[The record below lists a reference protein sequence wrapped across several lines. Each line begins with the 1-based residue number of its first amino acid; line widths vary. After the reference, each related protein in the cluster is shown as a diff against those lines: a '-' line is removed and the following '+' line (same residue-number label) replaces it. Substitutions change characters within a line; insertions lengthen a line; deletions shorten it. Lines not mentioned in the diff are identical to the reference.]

1 VAGSQL
7 DGAGMAKLKTLE
19 TAAVGLQ
26 RVHALVERYAL
37 AVKQGAN
44 TSQFTHQIRRALEP
58 LVGLLKPQ
66 FGMLADQVAS
76 VNLVATRGGSE
87 QMRVRGLR
95 EGVASLRQ
103 GFEIAE
109 RKVREQH
116 GTGDKEP
123 GPSVEGRGSSE
134 H

>member
-1 VAGSQL
+1 VPAVAGSQL
-7 DGAGMAKLKTLE
+7 DGAGMAKMKTLE
-19 TAAVGLQ
+19 EALTSLQ

-37 AVKQGAN
+37 TVKQGGN
-44 TSQFTHQIRRALEP
+44 TSQFVHQIKRALEP

-66 FGMLADQVAS
+66 FGMLSDQVAN
-76 VNLVATRGGSE
+76 VNLAATRGGSE
-87 QMRVRGLR
+87 QVRVRGLR

-116 GTGDKEP
+116 AVGDQPRTGAE
-123 GPSVEGRGSSE
+123 
-134 H
+134 

>member
-1 VAGSQL
+1 MAGSQV

-19 TAAVGLQ
+19 DGLMRLQ

-37 AVKQGAN
+37 TVKQGGN
-44 TSQFTHQIRRALEP
+44 TGQFVHQIRRTLEP

-66 FGMLADQVAS
+66 FGLLSDQVAS

-103 GFEIAE
+103 GFDIAE

-116 GTGDKEP
+116 AIVTDPRE
-123 GPSVEGRGSSE
+123 
-134 H
+134 

>member
-1 VAGSQL
+1 MAGSDV

-19 TAAVGLQ
+19 EGVAGLQ

-37 AVKQGAN
+37 TVKQGGN
-44 TSQFTHQIRRALEP
+44 TGQFVHQIRRTLEP

-66 FGMLADQVAS
+66 FGMLSDQVAS
-76 VNLVATRGGSE
+76 VNLIATRGGSE

-95 EGVASLRQ
+95 EGVAALRQ

-116 GTGDKEP
+116 GRKDEGE
-123 GPSVEGRGSSE
+123 GPRAESG
-134 H
+134 

>member
-1 VAGSQL
+1 MASSQL
-7 DGAGMAKLKTLE
+7 DGAGMAKMKTLE
-19 TAAVGLQ
+19 DAAAGVQ

-44 TSQFTHQIRRALEP
+44 TSQFVHAIKRALDP

-66 FGMLADQVAS
+66 FGMLSDQVAG

-103 GFEIAE
+103 GLEIAE

-116 GTGDKEP
+116 GIDDAK
-123 GPSVEGRGSSE
+123 PSDGS
-134 H
+134 

>member
-1 VAGSQL
+1 VTSSQV

-19 TAAVGLQ
+19 AALAGLQ

-37 AVKQGAN
+37 AVKQGGN
-44 TSQFTHQIRRALEP
+44 TSQFVHQIRRTLEP

-66 FGMLADQVAS
+66 FGILSDQVVS

-103 GFEIAE
+103 AFDIAE

-116 GTGDKEP
+116 AVHDKRGDGDTE
-123 GPSVEGRGSSE
+123 
-134 H
+134 

>member
-1 VAGSQL
+1 VASSQL
-7 DGAGMAKLKTLE
+7 DGAGMAKMKTLE
-19 TAAVGLQ
+19 EAMAGLQ

-37 AVKQGAN
+37 AVKQGSN
-44 TSQFTHQIRRALEP
+44 PGQLVHPIRRALDP

-66 FGMLADQVAS
+66 FGMLSDQVAS

-95 EGVASLRQ
+95 EGVAALRQ

-116 GTGDKEP
+116 PAKE
-123 GPSVEGRGSSE
+123 RGESE
-134 H
+134 EE

>member
-1 VAGSQL
+1 VASSQL
-7 DGAGMAKLKTLE
+7 DGAGMAKMKTLE
-19 TAAVGLQ
+19 EAMAGLQ

-37 AVKQGAN
+37 AVKQGSN
-44 TSQFTHQIRRALEP
+44 PGQFVHPIRRALDP

-66 FGMLADQVAS
+66 FGMLSDQVAS

-103 GFEIAE
+103 GLEIAE

-116 GTGDKEP
+116 GSDDGGKEP
-123 GPSVEGRGSSE
+123 KGGGE
-134 H
+134 

>member
-1 VAGSQL
+1 MAGSQV

-19 TAAVGLQ
+19 DGLMRLQ

-37 AVKQGAN
+37 TVKQGGN
-44 TSQFTHQIRRALEP
+44 TGQFVHQIRRTLEP

-66 FGMLADQVAS
+66 FGLLSDQVAS

-103 GFEIAE
+103 GFDIAE
-109 RKVREQH
+109 RKVREH
-116 GTGDKEP
+116 HAIVTDPRE
-123 GPSVEGRGSSE
+123 
-134 H
+134 

>member
-1 VAGSQL
+1 MASSQL
-7 DGAGMAKLKTLE
+7 DGAGMAKMKTLE
-19 TAAVGLQ
+19 DAAAGIQ
-26 RVHALVERYAL
+26 RVHGLVERYAL

-44 TSQFTHQIRRALEP
+44 TSQFVHAIKRALDP
-58 LVGLLKPQ
+58 IVGLLKPQ
-66 FGMLADQVAS
+66 FGMLSDQVAS

-103 GFEIAE
+103 GLEIAE

-116 GTGDKEP
+116 AIDDKKAGDEP
-123 GPSVEGRGSSE
+123 E
-134 H
+134 

>member
-1 VAGSQL
+1 MAGSQV

-19 TAAVGLQ
+19 EGLMRLQ

-37 AVKQGAN
+37 TVKQGGN
-44 TSQFTHQIRRALEP
+44 TGQFVHQIRRTLEP

-66 FGMLADQVAS
+66 FGLLSDQVVS

-103 GFEIAE
+103 GFDIAE
-109 RKVREQH
+109 RKVREH
-116 GTGDKEP
+116 HAIVTDPRE
-123 GPSVEGRGSSE
+123 
-134 H
+134 

>member
-1 VAGSQL
+1 MASSQL

-19 TAAVGLQ
+19 TGLTGLQ
-26 RVHALVERYAL
+26 RVHALVEKYAL
-37 AVKQGAN
+37 AVKQGSN
-44 TSQFTHQIRRALEP
+44 TSQFVHQIRRSLEP

-66 FGMLADQVAS
+66 FGMLSDQVAS

-95 EGVASLRQ
+95 EGVAALRQ
-103 GFEIAE
+103 GFDIAE

-116 GTGDKEP
+116 GVADKAGAGDAE
-123 GPSVEGRGSSE
+123 
-134 H
+134 

>member
-1 VAGSQL
+1 MAGSQV
-7 DGAGMAKLKTLE
+7 DGAGGAKLKTLE
-19 TAAVGLQ
+19 DALVGLQ

-37 AVKQGAN
+37 AVKQGSN
-44 TSQFTHQIRRALEP
+44 TSQFVHQIRRALEP

-66 FGMLADQVAS
+66 FGLLSDQVAS

-103 GFEIAE
+103 GLEIAE

-116 GTGDKEP
+116 GT
-123 GPSVEGRGSSE
+123 EGGGQGAGSG
-134 H
+134 

>member
-1 VAGSQL
+1 MAGSQV

-19 TAAVGLQ
+19 EAAAGLQ
-26 RVHALVERYAL
+26 RVHSLVERYAL
-37 AVKQGAN
+37 TLKQGGN
-44 TSQFTHQIRRALEP
+44 TSQFVHQIRRALEP

-66 FGMLADQVAS
+66 FGVLSDQVAS

-116 GTGDKEP
+116 GTEQR
-123 GPSVEGRGSSE
+123 GPSVEG
-134 H
+134 

>member
-1 VAGSQL
+1 VAGSQV

-19 TAAVGLQ
+19 DAAAGLQ
-26 RVHALVERYAL
+26 RVHSLVERYAL
-37 AVKQGAN
+37 TLKQGGN
-44 TSQFTHQIRRALEP
+44 TSQFVHQIRRALEP

-66 FGMLADQVAS
+66 FGVLSDQVAS

-116 GTGDKEP
+116 AVK
-123 GPSVEGRGSSE
+123 VEG
-134 H
+134 